1 MDELSTVSFCRH
13 LRKTM
18 SKAEAVLWT
27 HLRGSRINGRRFRRQ
42 HPIGPFVADF
52 ACVKARLVIEVDGD
66 SHTSEEAQAY
76 DARRTMYLTK
86 QGWRERRFTN
96 QAVLQNLDH
105 VLEEIRRE
113 LELSPPK

>member
-27 HLRGSRINGRRFRRQ
+27 HLRGRAINGLRFRRQ
-42 HPIGPFVADF
+42 HPIGPFIADF
-52 ACVKARLVIEVDGD
+52 ACVKVHLVIEIGGD
-66 SHTSEEAQAY
+66 SHTSDEAQAY
-76 DARRTMYLTK
+76 DRRRTLFLAK

-96 QAVLQNLDH
+96 QAVLQNLTH
-105 VLEEIRRE
+105 VLEQIRQDV
-113 LELSPPK
+113 SPPK